1 MHLAFALGLVTFAV
15 FARRALCRHAAGRG
29 PGCHREGPAG
39 CHSRRHLGR
48 WRLRRALTRRL
59 IDELDATPE
68 QERVISTELARL
80 EQRLRDLRL
89 GLSDLTADLAL
100 AFGSAEL
107 DEAALAGPGARI
119 DAAALEARTA
129 LLEAL
134 RAIHAV
140 LEPAQRAHLVHLWAS
155 GPWHGAHHGF
165 GPYR

>member
-1 MHLAFALGLVTFAV
+1 MHLAFALGLILFALL
-15 FARRALCRHAAGRG
+15 ARRAWCANGL
-29 PGCHREGPAG
+29 GPAG
-39 CHSRRHLGR
+39 CYRAARWSCHGRRPFGR
-48 WRLRRALTRRL
+48 WRLRRSLTRRL
-59 IDELDATPE
+59 IDELDASAE

-80 EQRLRDLRL
+80 EQRLGELRL
-89 GLSDLTADLAL
+89 GLSDLAADLAL

-129 LLEAL
+129 MLEAL

-140 LEPAQRAHLVHLWAS
+140 LEPAQRAHLVHLWARAPWR
-155 GPWHGAHHGF
+155 GPRHGF